1 MLELFLCSLVT
12 VLPDYLFR
20 RYGQGKRIGRE
31 ITLFSVWYELRYGIT
46 LCLILTISLITAI
59 FYFHPS
65 TKTATSVFRT
75 VTILPEITGRVEE
88 TYVRI
93 TQRVQEGDPLFR
105 MDASSH
111 EADVDTATKRIAEID
126 AQMTVA
132 KAQLA
137 ETEAKLDQ
145 ARSAL
150 KLAEDEL
157 GARLDIQKRSPG
169 SVAAQEVDRFE
180 ARVESQQAGVNAAI
194 AGREALNAQI
204 NQQLPAQRAT
214 AEAAL
219 KEAEVELGKTLVTAG
234 TDGVVQ
240 QFTLKP
246 GDLVNSMFRPAGVL
260 VPDQKVEGLVA
271 GFGQIESKV
280 IKEGMVGEVTCA
292 ALPWQIIPVVV
303 TEVQDVI
310 ANGQVRP
317 TDRLFDVKQFAEPGT
332 ITVLLEPLYQGQM
345 EDLPQGASCI
355 ANVYTSNHDRLD
367 SGEDLG
373 PLQWAGLHAIDTV
386 GVVHAMILR
395 IQALLLPVKTLVLS
409 GH

>member
-1 MLELFLCSLVT
+1 MLELFLCSLVS

-93 TQRVQEGDPLFR
+93 TQRVREGDPLFR
-105 MDASSH
+105 MDSSEY
-111 EADVDTATKRIAEID
+111 EADVETAKRRIAEID
-126 AQMTVA
+126 AELVVA
-132 KAQLA
+132 RSQLD
-137 ETEAKLDQ
+137 EADARIAQ
-145 ARSAL
+145 ARGGL
-150 KLAEDEL
+150 KQAQDEFE
-157 GARLDIQKRSPG
+157 ARADVQRRSPG
-169 SVAAQEVDRFE
+169 SVAERDVERFE
-180 ARVESQQAGVNAAI
+180 TQVMTQQAAVDAAV
-194 AGREALNAQI
+194 AARDTLLAQI
-204 NQQLPAQRAT
+204 EEQLPAQRDT
-214 AEAAL
+214 AVANL
-219 KEAEVELGKTLVTAG
+219 HEAEVALDKTLVVAG
-234 TDGVVQ
+234 TGGIVQ
-240 QFTLKP
+240 QFALRP
-246 GDLVNSMFRPAGVL
+246 GDLVNALLRPAGIL
-260 VPDQKVEGLVA
+260 VPDRKVDGLLA
-271 GFGQIESKV
+271 GFGQIESQVVKV
-280 IKEGMVGEVTCA
+280 GMVGEVTCP
-292 ALPWQIIPVVV
+292 ALPWRIIPVMV

-317 TDRLFDVKQFAEPGT
+317 TDRLFDVEQFAEPGT
-332 ITVLLEPLYQGQM
+332 ITALLEPLYDGQL
-345 EDLPQGASCI
+345 EELPRGASCI

-367 SGEDLG
+367 SDEDLG
-373 PLQWAGLHAIDTV
+373 TLQRIGLHVIDTV